1 VSLLWANAESI
12 QIRNA
17 SDGELVREITTPGYN
32 FVRVGNS
39 VWSSIWS
46 GTAGQIRIY
55 NIGVRSG
62 VRTFLASCK
71 FANSAPCAQQT
82 MKVKTEFSI
91 ATRISSLVAVGEQ
104 VWGACQDLPRSQD
117 THLECQGTLAL
128 TPQLIVRVPFRDVD
142 GTLVAAR

>member
-1 VSLLWANAESI
+1 VYCLLELTISLSLSLYACVSLLWANAESI

-104 VWGACQDLPRSQD
+104 VWGACQDRKIRIWSAKV
-117 THLECQGTLAL
+117 HWH
-128 TPQLIVRVPFRDVD
+128 
-142 GTLVAAR
+142 